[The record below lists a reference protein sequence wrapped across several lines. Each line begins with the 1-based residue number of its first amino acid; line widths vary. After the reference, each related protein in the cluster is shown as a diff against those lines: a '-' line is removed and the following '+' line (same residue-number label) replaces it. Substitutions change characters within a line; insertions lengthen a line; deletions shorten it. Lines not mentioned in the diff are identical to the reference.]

1 MKFIFSIVLFQC
13 ILYPLFSQDDP
24 CKFSNKPTH
33 IDTTAAKTKTTSIQH
48 ILISNVNLSA
58 LKLENASFNQS
69 RSFKI
74 ALSSNINV
82 KTDIKINQC
91 LINIELN
98 DISGFDWIP
107 DSVFQFNKDLVNFK
121 FAIQPPEKKKVVM
134 NFNSMA
140 QSQKVR
146 TFVSTIDSIGR
157 QTRKQST
164 GFFSPGTL
172 LVNGGLS
179 YSGNARN
186 KVEFGLASFKVN
198 CMANRKLN
206 SIQNTNELAGIPIE
220 KGYLLTGGVN
230 LQSVLEKNFGR
241 LLTWENSS
249 VWFYPISKEPKLE
262 VQIKNAIIWKPVSNL
277 QASLRTNYSYD
288 EKRWPPG
295 LWSAEFTLGFVFNQS
310 N

>member
-1 MKFIFSIVLFQC
+1 MKFIIPIVLFHC
-13 ILYPLFSQDDP
+13 TLNPLLSQDDP
-24 CKFSNKPTH
+24 CRFSNKPPP
-33 IDTTAAKTKTTSIQH
+33 IDTSEAKPAATSIQH
-48 ILISNVNLSA
+48 TLNSNVNLSA
-58 LKLENASFNQS
+58 FKLENASFNQA

-74 ALSSNINV
+74 ALSSNINA

-98 DISGFDWIP
+98 DISGFEWIP

-121 FAIQPPEKKKVVM
+121 YAIQSNEKKKIVL
-134 NFNSMA
+134 NFNSSA
-140 QSQKVR
+140 QSQKAR
-146 TFVSTIDSIGR
+146 TFISTIDSMGR
-157 QTRKQST
+157 PIRKQST

-172 LVNGGLS
+172 LLNGGLS
-179 YSGNARN
+179 FSGNARN

-198 CMANRKLN
+198 CMANRKLY
-206 SIQNTNELAGIPIE
+206 SIQNTNELAGIPKE
-220 KGYLLTGGVN
+220 KGYVLTGGLN
-230 LQSVLEKNFGR
+230 LQSALEKNLGR

-249 VWFYPISKEPKLE
+249 VWFYPIGKDPKLE

-277 QASLRTNYSYD
+277 QACLRTNYSYD

>member
-1 MKFIFSIVLFQC
+1 MKLIFSIVLFQC
-13 ILYPLFSQDDP
+13 ILYPLLSQDDP
-24 CKFSNKPTH
+24 CKFSNKPTY
-33 IDTTAAKTKTTSIQH
+33 IDTTEAKTKTTSIQH

-82 KTDIKINQC
+82 KTDIKIIQC

-134 NFNSMA
+134 NFNSIA

-146 TFVSTIDSIGR
+146 TFISTIDSMGR
-157 QTRKQST
+157 PIRKQST

-172 LVNGGLS
+172 LINGGLS

>member
-1 MKFIFSIVLFQC
+1 MKLIIPIVLFQC
-13 ILYPLFSQDDP
+13 ILNPLLPQDDP
-24 CKFSNKPTH
+24 CKFSNKPTP
-33 IDTTAAKTKTTSIQH
+33 IDTSEAKPAATSIQH
-48 ILISNVNLSA
+48 TLISNVNLSA
-58 LKLENASFNQS
+58 LKFENASFTQARYFQIS
-69 RSFKI
+69 
-74 ALSSNINV
+74 LSSNINA
-82 KTDIKINQC
+82 KTDVKMKEC
-91 LINIELN
+91 MINIELN
-98 DISGFDWIP
+98 DISGFEWIP

-121 FAIQPPEKKKVVM
+121 FAIQQPEKKKVVL
-134 NFNSMA
+134 NFNSIA

-146 TFVSTIDSIGR
+146 TFVSTIDSMGR
-157 QTRKQST
+157 PIRKQST

-172 LVNGGLS
+172 LINGGLS

-186 KVEFGLASFKVN
+186 KVEFGLASFKIN
-198 CMANRKLN
+198 CMANRKLY

-220 KGYLLTGGVN
+220 KGFLLTGGVN

-249 VWFYPISKEPKLE
+249 VWFYPISKEAKLE

>member
-1 MKFIFSIVLFQC
+1 MKFIIPIVLFHC
-13 ILYPLFSQDDP
+13 TLYPLLSQDDP
-24 CKFSNKPTH
+24 CKFSNNPTY
-33 IDTTAAKTKTTSIQH
+33 IKITTAKPKTTSVQH
-48 ILISNVNLSA
+48 TLISNVNLSA
-58 LKLENASFNQS
+58 LKLENASFTQAH
-69 RSFKI
+69 SFQI
-74 ALSSNINV
+74 SLSSNINA
-82 KTDIKINQC
+82 KTDVKMKEC
-91 LINIELN
+91 MINIELN
-98 DISGFDWIP
+98 DISGFEWIP

-134 NFNSMA
+134 NFNSIA

-146 TFVSTIDSIGR
+146 TFISTIDSMGR
-157 QTRKQST
+157 PIRKQSS

-172 LVNGGLS
+172 LINGGLS
-179 YSGNARN
+179 YSGKDHN
-186 KVEFGLASFKVN
+186 KLEFGLASFKIN
-198 CMANRKLN
+198 CMANRKIYG
-206 SIQNTNELAGIPIE
+206 IQNTNELAGIPIE

-262 VQIKNAIIWKPVSNL
+262 VQIKNAIIWKPISNL

-295 LWSAEFTLGFVFNQS
+295 LWTAEFTLGFVFNQS

>member
-1 MKFIFSIVLFQC
+1 MKFIIPIVLFHC
-13 ILYPLFSQDDP
+13 TLNPLLSQDDP
-24 CKFSNKPTH
+24 CKFSIKPTY
-33 IDTTAAKTKTTSIQH
+33 IDITTVKPKKTSIQH
-48 ILISNVNLSA
+48 SLISNANLSA
-58 LKLENASFNQS
+58 LKFENASFNQA

-74 ALSSNINV
+74 ALSSNINA

-98 DISGFDWIP
+98 DISEFEWIP
-107 DSVFQFNKDLVNFK
+107 DSVFLLNKDLVNFK
-121 FAIQPPEKKKVVM
+121 YAIQSNEKKKIVL
-134 NFNSMA
+134 NFNSSA

-146 TFVSTIDSIGR
+146 TFISTIDSMGR
-157 QTRKQST
+157 PIEKQSA

-172 LVNGGLS
+172 LINGGLS
-179 YSGNARN
+179 YSGNSRN
-186 KVEFGLASFKVN
+186 KVEFGLASFKIN
-198 CMANRKLN
+198 CMANRKLY

-220 KGYLLTGGVN
+220 KGYLLTGGLN
-230 LQSVLEKNFGR
+230 LQSALEKNLGS

-249 VWFYPISKEPKLE
+249 VWFYPIGKDPKLE

>member
-1 MKFIFSIVLFQC
+1 MKLIFSIVLFQC
-13 ILYPLFSQDDP
+13 ILYPLLSQDDP
-24 CKFSNKPTH
+24 CKFSNKPTY
-33 IDTTAAKTKTTSIQH
+33 IKITTAKPKTTSVQH
-48 ILISNVNLSA
+48 TLISNVNLSA
-58 LKLENASFNQS
+58 LKLENASFTQA
-69 RSFKI
+69 RSFQI
-74 ALSSNINV
+74 SLSSNINA
-82 KTDIKINQC
+82 KTDIHTKQC
-91 LINIELN
+91 MINIELN
-98 DISGFDWIP
+98 DISGFEWIP

-134 NFNSMA
+134 NFNSIA

-146 TFVSTIDSIGR
+146 TFISTIDSMGR
-157 QTRKQST
+157 PIRKQSS

-172 LVNGGLS
+172 LINGGLS
-179 YSGNARN
+179 YSGKDHN
-186 KVEFGLASFKVN
+186 KLEFGLASFKIN
-198 CMANRKLN
+198 CMANRKIYG
-206 SIQNTNELAGIPIE
+206 IQNTNKLAGIPIE

-262 VQIKNAIIWKPVSNL
+262 VQIKNAIIWKPISNL

>member
-1 MKFIFSIVLFQC
+1 MKFIIPIVLFHC
-13 ILYPLFSQDDP
+13 TLNPLLSQDDP
-24 CKFSNKPTH
+24 CKFSIKPTY
-33 IDTTAAKTKTTSIQH
+33 IDITTVKPKKPSIQH
-48 ILISNVNLSA
+48 ALNSNVNLSA
-58 LKLENASFNQS
+58 FKLENTSFNQA
-69 RSFKI
+69 RSYKI

-98 DISGFDWIP
+98 DISGFEWIP
-107 DSVFQFNKDLVNFK
+107 DSVFLLNKDLVNFK
-121 FAIQPPEKKKVVM
+121 YAIQSNEKKKIVL
-134 NFNSMA
+134 NFNSSA

-146 TFVSTIDSIGR
+146 TFISTIDSMGR
-157 QTRKQST
+157 PIRKQST

-172 LVNGGLS
+172 LINGGLS

-220 KGYLLTGGVN
+220 KGYLITGGLN
-230 LQSVLEKNFGR
+230 LQSALEKNLGS

-249 VWFYPISKEPKLE
+249 VWFYPIGKDPKLE
-262 VQIKNAIIWKPVSNL
+262 VQIKNSIIWKPVSNL
-277 QASLRTNYSYD
+277 QACLRTNYSYD